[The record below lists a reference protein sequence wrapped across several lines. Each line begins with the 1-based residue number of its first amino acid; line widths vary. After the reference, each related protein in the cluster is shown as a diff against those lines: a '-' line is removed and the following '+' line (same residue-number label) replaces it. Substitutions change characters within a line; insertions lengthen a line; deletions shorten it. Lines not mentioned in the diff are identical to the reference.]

1 MKTKI
6 KRVLSVFSVFA
17 LSITYINCPPAS
29 KSNDASALLA
39 LLSSGS
45 LCGDITSAQ
54 SFSGNVELC
63 GIATVKSGGSITFA
77 PGTTVKAFPGSY
89 ILVLPGGKIFA
100 DGTAGS
106 PIVFT
111 SGIAVGSRA
120 PGDWGGIVIIGRAS
134 GAAAGDTE
142 GVNPQPYG
150 LTVAAANEA
159 DNSGILNYVR
169 IEFAGNEVASGDEL
183 NGLSLYGVGT
193 GTTISYVQVHRG
205 LDDGIEAWGGSVNM
219 DHILVTGG
227 MDDDIDLDEAYA
239 GTINTLITHKYPVAC
254 GGTYS
259 SDPRSFEMDGFAGGG
274 ADPVAGYRDGTYT
287 ATITNFTAIGIPTA
301 GVSGS
306 AAYKFRE
313 GFHGNFS
320 NGIFMARNNS
330 SAGNTQENT
339 TGSNE
344 TTVTFAATVFKTPAT
359 STSVTGSPSITGSI
373 TDDADA
379 DITEYGES
387 SCEFTTT
394 PNYTLINASINGGNG
409 ADGQWYSGWTYYRA
423 N

>member
-54 SFSGNVELC
+54 SFSGTVELC

-100 DGTAGS
+100 NGTAGS

-111 SGIAVGSRA
+111 SGVAVGSRA

-150 LTVAAANEA
+150 LTVAAATET

-169 IEFAGNEVASGDEL
+169 IEFAGNEVAAGDEL

-193 GTTISYVQVHRG
+193 GTTISYVQIHRG

-219 DHILVTGG
+219 DHILVTGT
-227 MDDDIDLDEAYA
+227 MDDDLDLDEAYG
-239 GTINTLITHKYPVAC
+239 GTVTEFISHKYPVAC

-259 SDPRSFEMDGFAGGG
+259 ADPRGFEMDGFAGGG
-274 ADPVAGYRDGTYT
+274 AAPVSGYRDDSFS
-287 ATITNFTAIGIPTA
+287 ATITNFTLVGIPDV
-301 GVSGS
+301 VSGS
-306 AAYKFRE
+306 QAARFRE
-313 GFHGNFS
+313 GFQGNLS
-320 NGIFMARNNS
+320 NGVMVQRS
-330 SAGNTQENT
+330 SGNGAVSANAG
-339 TGSNE
+339 GGPA
-344 TTVTFAATVFKTPAT
+344 TTVGFTNVFATTAFSTVSA
-359 STSVTGSPSITGSI
+359 
-373 TDDADA
+373 DADA
-379 DITEYGES
+379 NITENGES
-387 SCEFTTT
+387 SCDFTTT
-394 PNYTLINASINGGNG
+394 PNYTLVNASVNGGNG
-409 ADGQWYSGWTYYRA
+409 ADGQWYSGWTYYKA